1 MAKRKTSKDK
11 RENFYL
17 VREDVLPE
25 VFLKVIEVKRRLD
38 SSYSTTVSEAVRD
51 VGISRSAYYKY
62 RTAIRDAMSFT
73 DKPVR
78 TLLLVTE
85 STDRI
90 VQRCLDVFFESG
102 VTVLSFQQG
111 LPMNGLVH
119 ALVTFQ
125 TDVGQDGIEALISR
139 LSMTRGVVQIIT
151 PKS

>member
-11 RENFYL
+11 REIFYL
-17 VREDVLPE
+17 VREDVLPD
-25 VFLKVIEVKRRLD
+25 VFIKVMEVKRRLD
-38 SSYSTTVSEAVRD
+38 SSRSITVSEAVREA
-51 VGISRSAYYKY
+51 GISRSVYYKY
-62 RTAIRDAMSFT
+62 RTAIRDTMSFT
-73 DKPVR
+73 DKPVK

-102 VTVLSFQQG
+102 ATVLSFQQG

-125 TDVGQDGIEALISR
+125 ADFRQEDIDALVNS
-139 LSMTRGVVQIIT
+139 LSMMRGVVQIIT